1 MVSRYNSHNQTGLL
15 YLEACYKAGK
25 TDLAEKVRLELRKD
39 LEQQRKYY
47 NYIRDNRPEFYGGY
61 ERSEAP
67 INEIMLEV
75 LGLIE
80 KKYAPQVQTKTTT
93 EGPTTITNTVKP
105 DSGQKI
111 DNSTLKI
118 DTNKKPN

>member
-1 MVSRYNSHNQTGLL
+1 RYNSHNQTGLL
-15 YLEACYKAGK
+15 YLEACYKSGK
-25 TDLAEKVRLELRKD
+25 AELEEKIRLSLHKD
-39 LEQQRKYY
+39 LEQQQQYY
-47 NYIRDNRPEFYGGY
+47 NYIRDSRPEFYGGF

-75 LGLIE
+75 LSLIE

-93 EGPTTITNTVKP
+93 EGPTTITNSLKP

-111 DNSTLKI
+111 DNGGLKI
-118 DTNKKPN
+118 DSGKKPN